1 MRRADSLTLVLEARV
16 SKKNL
21 GFGLR
26 AKLTLVIIICVT
38 WAIMLACLRLSFHID
53 RKEIRIFH
61 KVNIG

>member
-1 MRRADSLTLVLEARV
+1 MKKADILPLVLEACI

-38 WAIMLACLRLSFHID
+38 WAVMLACLRLSFHID
-53 RKEIRIFH
+53 RKERIYH